1 MIGGTDSA
9 GATGSDDRDV
19 DAARVASLR
28 RRQSL
33 ELQVIEDA
41 DTRGLRCAKHHRG
54 RGEVLESRAEHR
66 DPGTADGQPAV
77 RIEPVDR
84 GSRLRLVGELVRRRH
99 RARAARPGD
108 LDVDRSRTLCRTDG
122 IDRIEVDGELL
133 RGDGAELYAGRRGE
147 AGAVNVDRRP
157 AVDRTVVW
165 RHAVD
170 DGRR

>member
-41 DTRGLRCAKHHRG
+41 DTRGLRCTKPHRW
-54 RGEVLESRAEHR
+54 RSEVLESRAEHR
-66 DPGTADGQPAV
+66 DPGTADGQPTV

-84 GSRLRLVGELVRRRH
+84 GLRLRLVGELVRRR
-99 RARAARPGD
+99 RGARAARPGD
-108 LDVDRSRTLCRTDG
+108 LDVYRGRTLGRTDG
-122 IDRIEVDGELL
+122 VDRIEVDGELL
-133 RGDGAELYAGRRGE
+133 RSDAPELDTGRRGE
-147 AGAVNVDRRP
+147 AGAVNADRRA
-157 AVDRTVVW
+157 AVDRTVVG
-165 RHAVD
+165 RDAVD